1 MNTNA
6 PRMVTVVLALAFLV
20 VGMAIAIL
28 RIEAIGDPVMDLV
41 RQVSDDV
48 TRQEV
53 GWWALL
59 ISPLLLTI
67 GSFFKGV

>member
-28 RIEAIGDPVMDLV
+28 KIGAIGDPVMDLV
-41 RQVSDDV
+41 RNAGVELK
-48 TRQEV
+48 RQEV

-59 ISPLLLTI
+59 ISPVLLTI